1 MFISEL
7 DIIGQDYKA
16 IDDQFSDTSNTTDE
30 KGSWDLFFSRFAY
43 ILAADA
49 MLEPM
54 FTPLVAKAIDP
65 DKRIAE
71 EKRKDDIEEVEK
83 QIGDEEKAALLV
95 DLIESMGES
104 YPRSFCA
111 RMIYPF
117 LEAATQSSAGP
128 NHPTL
133 DFIYNR
139 KIEELNILTASLET
153 TTSRSSEKISKFLL
167 ILSGT
172 VTNVAEKDTADC
184 TSDSQ
189 KLLNTV
195 LREAFTALSEDPQSY
210 VLHSYYDMLVNDK
223 RGRLLRAFPTYY
235 VTFIDEGRKIG
246 SWKLFDNFYNMSA
259 IADLTVT
266 KSRKIPTDTCTFTMT
281 NMFNSYASEYDNT
294 TRENYVD
301 VYSLR
306 DTFTSIFSP
315 KSYVMKEDALA
326 RRKNN
331 TETTVLQPG
340 VRIHVRMGYG
350 ANATALPTVF
360 NGRIAEIDVGDVV
373 SVVCQGDGSEL
384 VNPLNALGDIEA
396 TSIIEAQQWT
406 TIAKDLRGSLSR
418 GGLSPRNLLVQLL
431 TAQHGGLI
439 KTSLR
444 EWSDDRFYSDNPF
457 GIYHFGDKRFADIFT
472 EGEVVQNLYEVV
484 DGTLMQGANELFQ
497 SEAGVSYAIPTL
509 NTTIQDKTFWDILTL
524 CAYSGDGY
532 IGAVR
537 DFGFRSTVFLG
548 RPNHY
553 YAYAYVREDGK
564 WMEKR
569 KPFQQF
575 HYFDSYTDIIYN
587 SIKASDKNIKTNAT
601 GIYEGTDYIWGQE
614 QKTCGPIYLDINI
627 YPEYQKAMTVDTGL
641 VAAGNGGIDIPVFN
655 AFSEDWNMNAD
666 ADKVNKSLAERITKN
681 ALRESL
687 TNMYTGEVCVI
698 GNPAIKPYD
707 RFYLHDTYEDMMGQM
722 EVEAVVYSM
731 NFNTGFTTT
740 VYPDMIVR
748 ADDNYEKSAQFLN
761 ATLASTAISTV
772 AVGIARNLL
781 FDKEAK
787 WITSLAGA
795 LSKINKTEIKSIQ
808 MLSSFLKLDKADDI
822 VKMVKNLKYA
832 GTLSSLA
839 YNGAVA
845 AAIYIVTN
853 NCKAS
858 LTRWVR
864 NIQSLDLYPVMK
876 NKRPFVAGI
885 NGHKGCVVGYGY
897 TATDANDS
905 VQGMIVN
912 CINNLSKATWG
923 ISDVLLASILDQD
936 VYRETVSNWSNT
948 LTTLQS
954 GLTEEEVKE
963 SIQKEQVKQDVYKT
977 ASTEFSSRSANLRMN
992 RTKYRLR
999 SFSTN
1004 GGKSKTY
1011 QKYRNLAI
1019 TTSKRVKADEKS
1031 GTPVVDGIEVTS
1043 IYSNKNV
1050 LSLCPIEDDS
1060 DVKKA
1065 VAGSHPVVKNMTIS
1079 HGLSTVS
1086 PLALPFESG
1095 PRNIL
1100 YIPEGNPNSTY
1111 ADFPILD
1118 MPMLQEDALYVLKFI
1133 LNSDFLKDK
1142 EVVFLS
1148 GARLNDTRSWKNTG
1162 FAFEVQSND
1171 TSALKKAI
1179 DSVKKETVWTL
1190 DGKQVPIF
1198 AYQQTD
1204 DVFVITV
1211 YPEAAVEDYNK

>member
-1 MFISEL
+1 M
-7 DIIGQDYKA
+7 
-16 IDDQFSDTSNTTDE
+16 
-30 KGSWDLFFSRFAY
+30 
-43 ILAADA
+43 
-49 MLEPM
+49 
-54 FTPLVAKAIDP
+54 
-65 DKRIAE
+65 
-71 EKRKDDIEEVEK
+71 
-83 QIGDEEKAALLV
+83 
-95 DLIESMGES
+95 
-104 YPRSFCA
+104 
-111 RMIYPF
+111 
-117 LEAATQSSAGP
+117 
-128 NHPTL
+128 
-133 DFIYNR
+133 
-139 KIEELNILTASLET
+139 
-153 TTSRSSEKISKFLL
+153 
-167 ILSGT
+167 
-172 VTNVAEKDTADC
+172 
-184 TSDSQ
+184 
-189 KLLNTV
+189 
-195 LREAFTALSEDPQSY
+195 
-210 VLHSYYDMLVNDK
+210 
-223 RGRLLRAFPTYY
+223 
-235 VTFIDEGRKIG
+235 
-246 SWKLFDNFYNMSA
+246 
-259 IADLTVT
+259 
-266 KSRKIPTDTCTFTMT
+266 
-281 NMFNSYASEYDNT
+281 
-294 TRENYVD
+294 
-301 VYSLR
+301 
-306 DTFTSIFSP
+306 
-315 KSYVMKEDALA
+315 
-326 RRKNN
+326 
-331 TETTVLQPG
+331 
-340 VRIHVRMGYG
+340 
-350 ANATALPTVF
+350 
-360 NGRIAEIDVGDVV
+360 
-373 SVVCQGDGSEL
+373 
-384 VNPLNALGDIEA
+384 
-396 TSIIEAQQWT
+396 
-406 TIAKDLRGSLSR
+406 
-418 GGLSPRNLLVQLL
+418 L

-484 DGTLMQGANELFQ
+484 DGTLMLGSNELFQ
-497 SEAGVSYAIPTL
+497 SEAGSSYAIPTL

-532 IGAVR
+532 IGAIR

-553 YAYAYVREDGK
+553 YAYAYTKEDGK
-564 WMEKR
+564 WVEKR

-575 HYFDSYTDIIYN
+575 HYFDSYTDIVYN

-740 VYPDMIVR
+740 IYPDMIVR

-761 ATLASTAISTV
+761 ATVVSTAISTV

-781 FDKEAK
+781 FDNEAK
-787 WITSLAGA
+787 WITSLASA

-822 VKMVKNLKYA
+822 VKAVKNLKYA

-839 YNGAVA
+839 YNAAVA

-912 CINNLSKATWG
+912 CVNNMRKATPWG
-923 ISDVLLASILDQD
+923 ISDAILAIVLDQN
-936 VYRETVSNWSNT
+936 VYKETVSNWSNT

-999 SFSTN
+999 SFNTN
-1004 GGKSKTY
+1004 DGKSKTY

-1019 TTSKRVKADEKS
+1019 TISKRVEADEK
-1031 GTPVVDGIEVTS
+1031 GNVPTVGGIQVTS
-1043 IYSNKNV
+1043 IYSNQNV
-1050 LSLCPIEDDS
+1050 LALCPIEDDS

-1095 PRNIL
+1095 PRSIL
-1100 YIPEGNPNSTY
+1100 YIPEGNPTSTFEN
-1111 ADFPILD
+1111 FPILD
-1118 MPMLQEDALYVLKFI
+1118 MPMLQEDALYILKFI

-1142 EVVFLS
+1142 EVNFLS
-1148 GARLNDTRSWKNTG
+1148 GARLNDNRSWKNTG
-1162 FAFEVQSND
+1162 FAFELQSND

-1179 DSVKKETVWTL
+1179 DSIKKETVWIL